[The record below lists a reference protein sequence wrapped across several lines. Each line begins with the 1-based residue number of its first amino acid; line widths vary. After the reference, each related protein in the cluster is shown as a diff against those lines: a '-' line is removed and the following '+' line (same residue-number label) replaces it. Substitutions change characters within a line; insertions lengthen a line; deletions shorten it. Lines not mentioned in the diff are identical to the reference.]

1 MENIFKKISADDDI
15 LQIIN
20 DTKSGSQNNAKQQ
33 EISIGG
39 FWDRFMQIKIIQ
51 G

>member
-20 DTKSGSQNNAKQQ
+20 DTKSGAQNNKRYLL
-33 EISIGG
+33 GG
-39 FWDRFMQIKIIQ
+39 FGTVLCR
-51 G
+51 